1 MCSSKGCS
9 CGDDWEKMSKN
20 PIFLQTAEQE
30 KFFRESI
37 YGGRTYKYKHTFVSK
52 QRDDY
57 VDGNLSF
64 EDIDDYLIDADV
76 NSLYPA
82 ATKNEFPV
90 GIPTRLKPN
99 TPSVN
104 YFNELIRDQSKC
116 SKVGILISNRIC
128 HEQVSYRCNSP

>member
-1 MCSSKGCS
+1 
-9 CGDDWEKMSKN
+9 MSKN

-57 VDGNLSF
+57 VNGNLSF

-116 SKVGILISNRIC
+116 PKVGIPISNRIC